1 MIYLIGIPV
10 IALLAILQTSLV
22 SHLRLLEGRPDLVL
36 LAVVAW
42 ALTGRGNEAMVL
54 GFVGGLFLDAFSVVP
69 LGVSSAALVIVAAI
83 ASYSEG
89 QFWGINPIMQLAAIL
104 VGSMVYYATIIITL
118 VAIGQPVDL
127 QVALGRIVLP
137 SLFVN
142 LLLTLPTVQLAEGVH
157 GSLHPPRVAA

>member
-1 MIYLIGIPV
+1 VTYLIGIPT

-42 ALTGRGNEAMVL
+42 ALTGRGQEAMIL
-54 GFVGGLFLDAFSVVP
+54 GFAGGLFLDAFSAVP

-89 QFWGINPIMQLAAIL
+89 QFWGINPIMQLAAVL
-104 VGSMVYYATIIITL
+104 VGSGVYYLIIILTL
-118 VAIGQPVDL
+118 FATGQPLDL
-127 QVALGRIVLP
+127 QLALGRIVLP
-137 SLFVN
+137 GVFVN
-142 LLLTLPTVQLAEGVH
+142 LLLALPTVQLAEGLENL
-157 GSLHPPRVAA
+157 LHPPRVTA

>member
-69 LGVSSAALVIVAAI
+69 LGVSSAAYVIVAAI